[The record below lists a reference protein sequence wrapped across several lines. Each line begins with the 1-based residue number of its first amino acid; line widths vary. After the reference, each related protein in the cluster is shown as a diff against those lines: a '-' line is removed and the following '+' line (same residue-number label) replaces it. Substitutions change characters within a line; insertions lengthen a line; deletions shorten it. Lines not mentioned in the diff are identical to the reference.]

1 MKILKFHISA
11 VPIHCVKCVQIQ
23 SFFWSVFS
31 PNAGKCGP
39 EKTSKVWVM
48 GFLTLVT
55 LRLSAISEL
64 LKFHKLFPRVSFP
77 LSCKEKTKKRANTFV
92 CVTLSSLNKLYSLI
106 LPKRKPCFFWFLIG
120 LILLKF
126 KFFFYLD
133 SFGDRPFFEWSVN
146 ILKHLG

>member
-1 MKILKFHISA
+1 
-11 VPIHCVKCVQIQ
+11 
-23 SFFWSVFS
+23 
-31 PNAGKCGP
+31 
-39 EKTSKVWVM
+39 M
-48 GFLTLVT
+48 GFLTWVT

-77 LSCKEKTKKRANTFV
+77 LSCKEKTKKKANTFV

-106 LPKRKPCFFWFLIG
+106 LPERKTCFFWFLIG

-133 SFGDRPFFEWSVN
+133 SFGDRPFFWMIGEHPGTSRIGSKN
-146 ILKHLG
+146 IIKSPPKTIFLFSTSSTLSKTLHKLETIYNRVFCKNS